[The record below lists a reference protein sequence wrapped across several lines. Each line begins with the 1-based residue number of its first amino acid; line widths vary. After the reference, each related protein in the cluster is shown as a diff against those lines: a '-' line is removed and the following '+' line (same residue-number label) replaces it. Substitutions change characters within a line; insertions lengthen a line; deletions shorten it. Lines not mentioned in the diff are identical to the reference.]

1 MAFRPERWLDESRPI
16 DEKRYFVAFG
26 KGGRGCPGQV
36 YVSLVN
42 VSILAIIA
50 RSLL

>member
-1 MAFRPERWLDESRPI
+1 MAFRPERWLDESQPI

-36 YVSLVN
+36 YVPLCRLV
-42 VSILAIIA
+42 IIE
-50 RSLL
+50 RNLL